1 MTDDLTVLLTEAVND
16 LTRSRTHREPVM
28 RYEHGCWTR
37 THHLSNTPSLL
48 EQLRHAIE
56 PGGTGDTGRGVPGSR
71 PTARLDAID
80 TLIRI
85 EASVAAWL
93 TLRCL
98 QPLRLT
104 VEDNL
109 RALVGC
115 AADLDDPVRWDLTRE
130 ARRWVTWARVTTGW
144 EVPAFRPD
152 NTCPLCA
159 RRGGLR
165 VRAGDGVSSSEASA
179 TCVECGE
186 TWTTDTIGL
195 LAEHIRSENQD
206 EPMGGWVA

>member
-1 MTDDLTVLLTEAVND
+1 MSDVLVLLVEAVD
-16 LTRSRTHREPVM
+16 ELTRP
-28 RYEHGCWTR
+28 R
-37 THHLSNTPSLL
+37 THHEATSHYTAGTWTFGQHHTHVPSLL
-48 EQLRHAIE
+48 DQLRTAVE
-56 PGGTGDTGRGVPGSR
+56 PGGTGDHGQGIPGSR

-80 TLIRI
+80 TLLRI
-85 EASVAAWL
+85 EAATASWL
-93 TLRCL
+93 GLRCL

-115 AADLDDPVRWDLTRE
+115 APDLDAALAWDLTRE

-152 NTCPLCA
+152 NTGPLCA

-165 VRAGDGVSSSEASA
+165 VRAGDGISSSEASA
-179 TCVECGE
+179 VCVDCGE
-186 TWTTDTIGL
+186 SWDPATIGL

-206 EPMGGWVA
+206 EPGQWGAA